1 MSVVWAQ
8 LYVPHPEDSSKWEHQ
23 GIHAFL
29 VPLRDRATR
38 AILPGITIRNCGMKS
53 GLNGMVNLNFSFFY
67 MYECEVE
74 SQSPFCFTKL
84 TTLGRT

>member
-1 MSVVWAQ
+1 MSIVWAQ
-8 LYVPHPEDSSKWEHQ
+8 LYVPHPKDGSKWEHQ

-53 GLNGMVNLNFSFFY
+53 GLNAMVKNTSFTY
-67 MYECEVE
+67 Y
-74 SQSPFCFTKL
+74 SYYY
-84 TTLGRT
+84 